1 MSFLTSSSSFA
12 LSLLSIL
19 AKMPCSN
26 INKKVVAAW
35 KITNEECAIT
45 HLLITNELGVQDLR
59 YLSSMYFTK

>member
-1 MSFLTSSSSFA
+1 
-12 LSLLSIL
+12 L